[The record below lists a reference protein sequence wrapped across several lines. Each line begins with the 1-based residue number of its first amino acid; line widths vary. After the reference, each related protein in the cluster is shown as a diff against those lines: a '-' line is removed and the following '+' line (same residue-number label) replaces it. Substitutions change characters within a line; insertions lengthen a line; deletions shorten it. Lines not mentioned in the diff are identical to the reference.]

1 MTAPGVPPAG
11 AVALRDRAG
20 LPLALAAVGV
30 WRPGEGLLMLA
41 AFLHTLGGYAG
52 GLGYAAVFG
61 LLVIRRGARSG
72 GVVAGSTTGIRR
84 VVAGSITVLAA
95 CGQRSLSCYL
105 GQSVLFA
112 ALLPAWTLGLGAR
125 LTVAEGSP
133 AGRRGLARA
142 AAGGRGVGP
151 RRVPR
156 PGGDPAA
163 PAHLWSYRA
172 SGTRTRPSC
181 TALTT
186 SWPSRVKNRPV
197 ASPRAPAALGER
209 HS

>member
-1 MTAPGVPPAG
+1 
-11 AVALRDRAG
+11 
-20 LPLALAAVGV
+20 
-30 WRPGEGLLMLA
+30 MLA

-61 LLVIRRGARSG
+61 LLVIRHGVRGG
-72 GVVAGSTTGIRR
+72 GVVAGTTTGIRR

-125 LTVAEGSP
+125 LTVAE
-133 AGRRGLARA
+133 AALLAVGVWLALLLA
-142 AAGGRGVGP
+142 AAMSGP

-156 PGGDPAA
+156 PRRRPCCAGSPMVPTGRRGPGPGPPA
-163 PAHLWSYRA
+163 
-172 SGTRTRPSC
+172 
-181 TALTT
+181 
-186 SWPSRVKNRPV
+186 
-197 ASPRAPAALGER
+197 PR
-209 HS
+209 

>member
-1 MTAPGVPPAG
+1 MPSRSATG
-11 AVALRDRAG
+11 RG

-72 GVVAGSTTGIRR
+72 SGRGRIDQPARPARGSWPDR
-84 VVAGSITVLAA
+84 ITVLAA

-105 GQSVLFA
+105 GQSVLFV

-125 LTVAEGSP
+125 LTVAEAALLAVGVWLVLLLAAAVS
-133 AGRRGLARA
+133 ARA
-142 AAGGRGVGP
+142 GYRGP
-151 RRVPR
+151 AETLLRR
-156 PGGDPAA
+156 
-163 PAHLWSYRA
+163 
-172 SGTRTRPSC
+172 
-181 TALTT
+181 LT
-186 SWPSRVKNRPV
+186 
-197 ASPRAPAALGER
+197 
-209 HS
+209 